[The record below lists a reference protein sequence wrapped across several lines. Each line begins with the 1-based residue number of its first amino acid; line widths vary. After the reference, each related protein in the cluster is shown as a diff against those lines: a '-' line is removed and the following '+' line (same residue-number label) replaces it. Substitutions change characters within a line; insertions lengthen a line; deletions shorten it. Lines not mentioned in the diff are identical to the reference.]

1 MPGLCKKWILDLM
14 DIDHKCKFKNHLQAS
29 DFSSYFD
36 EIIPPYSVNQWVCVC
51 VLSECLCRHK
61 NSRNSLI
68 TIELNSN

>member
-1 MPGLCKKWILDLM
+1 MPGLCKKWIIDLM

-51 VLSECLCRHK
+51 VFCLSVSVDTRTVE
-61 NSRNSLI
+61 I
-68 TIELNSN
+68 V